1 METRFTLAQLDDPKL
16 AESEKI
22 LRSCVH
28 CGFCISHC
36 PTYMLLGDE
45 LDSPRG
51 RIYLIKDMLENDRP
65 ASSHVVK
72 HLDRCLSCLSC
83 MSTCPS
89 GVNYMHLVDHAR
101 SHAEKTYKRPVFDRF
116 IRTFLVNILPKPKKF
131 RVLLRLVWIA
141 RIFSAVM
148 PRKLDRML
156 SLLPVQDFTA
166 PIDSAG
172 MVWPAE
178 GKKRKRVILLPGCV
192 QQVLAPQINAA
203 TTRILTRL
211 GCEVV
216 IAEGSRCCGALV
228 NHLGHETQ
236 ALNYVRA
243 NVDALQNEVNGDRV
257 DAIIANA
264 SGCGTMLKDYG
275 FMLRADP
282 TRADVAN
289 KISGLARDVLEYI
302 DELGG
307 FIPDYPQ
314 HLKVTYQNACSLQH
328 GQKIGNTPTKLLTL
342 AGFTVTEPTEA
353 HLCCGSA
360 GTYNITQPEISDQL
374 RQRKVGNILK
384 TSPDLVATGN
394 IGCLIQLQTDLE
406 VPIVHSVELLDWV
419 SGGPPPK
426 ALEKL

>member
-1 METRFTLAQLDDPKL
+1 
-16 AESEKI
+16 
-22 LRSCVH
+22 
-28 CGFCISHC
+28 
-36 PTYMLLGDE
+36 
-45 LDSPRG
+45 
-51 RIYLIKDMLENDRP
+51 
-65 ASSHVVK
+65 
-72 HLDRCLSCLSC
+72 
-83 MSTCPS
+83 
-89 GVNYMHLVDHAR
+89 
-101 SHAEKTYKRPVFDRF
+101 
-116 IRTFLVNILPKPKKF
+116 
-131 RVLLRLVWIA
+131 
-141 RIFSAVM
+141 
-148 PRKLDRML
+148 
-156 SLLPVQDFTA
+156 
-166 PIDSAG
+166 
-172 MVWPAE
+172 
-178 GKKRKRVILLPGCV
+178 
-192 QQVLAPQINAA
+192 
-203 TTRILTRL
+203 
-211 GCEVV
+211 
-216 IAEGSRCCGALV
+216 
-228 NHLGHETQ
+228 
-236 ALNYVRA
+236 
-243 NVDALQNEVNGDRV
+243 
-257 DAIIANA
+257 
-264 SGCGTMLKDYG
+264 
-275 FMLRADP
+275 MLRADP